1 MSKVDD
7 QDWLGSQLGM
17 TGDSSGEPRPER
29 RRKLAPGPRTV
40 RYELNEDQ
48 LAAIADLE
56 KYGWELKFVRHSE
69 TGQIVPV
76 VFDTDRK
83 RYAILK
89 PDGSISESTQLD
101 VRKPAT

>member
-1 MSKVDD
+1 MSKADD
-7 QDWLGSQLGM
+7 QNWLTSQLGA
-17 TGDSSGEPRPER
+17 TGESKPER

-69 TGQIVPV
+69 TGQVVPV
-76 VFDTDRK
+76 VFDSDRK

-89 PDGSISESTQLD
+89 SDGSIDEKTPLD
-101 VRKPAT
+101 VRKPTVGG

>member
-1 MSKVDD
+1 MSKVDKP
-7 QDWLGSQLGM
+7 DWLASQL
-17 TGDSSGEPRPER
+17 TGDSKPER
-29 RRKLAPGPRTV
+29 RRKMAPGPRAV

-69 TGQIVPV
+69 TGQVVPV
-76 VFDTDRK
+76 VFDSDRK

-89 PDGSISESTQLD
+89 PDGSIDENTRFD
-101 VRKPAT
+101 VRKPNVGG